1 MKHVTSIN
9 ITQTIDNLNILY
21 LINMN
26 KMKTEIFENRRKTNA

>member
-1 MKHVTSIN
+1 MKHDTGRP
-9 ITQTIDNLNILY
+9 TIDNLNILC